1 MSLRYRLVQEF
12 FCVKPRQSNLEYAI
26 LLWKFKIFHILA
38 FSDTRSIFSSSQF
51 SKNSGAD
58 HSKNYSHSAVEE
70 LMASAS

>member
-12 FCVKPRQSNLEYAI
+12 FCVKPRQLNLEYAI
-26 LLWKFKIFHILA
+26 LLWKLFHILA
-38 FSDTRSIFSSSQF
+38 FSDTRSISSSSQF